1 MPLVKSNPSGVQG
14 TKKIREFINSKNDLF
29 FWCKNGHNWPSLGN
43 QVPGITYYD
52 ASFTTYYYIT
62 SWNKLDISTV
72 VSS

>member
-43 QVPGITYYD
+43 QVPGIR
-52 ASFTTYYYIT
+52 YIMPALQHTITLHRGT
-62 SWNKLDISTV
+62 SWI
-72 VSS
+72 